1 MNDPKQPC
9 VSLLAS
15 LAPVVFE
22 TIEGSEVGPA
32 SLTFSRAFC
41 TNLKQNLL
49 PRPDPLLI
57 APPSPQV
64 EGTYVYAND
73 VGTYEDFEYAD
84 IDDADTCVV
93 R

>member
-1 MNDPKQPC
+1 
-9 VSLLAS
+9 
-15 LAPVVFE
+15 
-22 TIEGSEVGPA
+22 
-32 SLTFSRAFC
+32 
-41 TNLKQNLL
+41 
-49 PRPDPLLI
+49 
-57 APPSPQV
+57 V